1 MGPQKDL
8 EQVLKALGFPHDTK
22 MPCSD
27 GQHFPKLG
35 FLIANKTFEMEPDD
49 YMDRTT
55 ENGTESCWAHLMPV
69 GDTGRGP
76 IVVLGMP
83 FMRAFYTA
91 YDAGKKRIGIATAA
105 HASTSGDSTA
115 SGFIEGA

>member
-1 MGPQKDL
+1 MMGPRADLVPLLTQMQFPKSTKINCTKDQK
-8 EQVLKALGFPHDTK
+8 
-22 MPCSD
+22 
-27 GQHFPKLG
+27 FPKLG

-49 YMDRTT
+49 YMDRSPGS
-55 ENGTESCWAHLMPV
+55 NGTESCWAHLMPV

-91 YDAGKKRIGIATAA
+91 YDVREKRIGTAA
-105 HASTSGDSTA
+105 AKRAAAGSPG
-115 SGFIEGA
+115 